1 MSDAVH
7 PPTVWLDLPR
17 AEAGLSLPEPIQ
29 PDIHAALE
37 RFAETIAAVKAS
49 QVPSIASYFSV
60 DPGRARFNNIARRL
74 PNASLTALLRRMTA
88 GGRAPS
94 AAALPDPA
102 IAALARKSLLSRI
115 LDRARI
121 EALQHACEAVSTAP
135 IKQGPFR

>member
-17 AEAGLSLPEPIQ
+17 AEAGLSLPEPIP

-37 RFAETIAAVKAS
+37 RFADMIAAVKAS

-102 IAALARKSLLSRI
+102 IAALARKCLLSRI

-121 EALQHACEAVSTAP
+121 EALQHACEAVSTSP
-135 IKQGPFR
+135 VNQGPFR